1 MYLRYGTK
9 PMSKAFTLRNRLS
22 IALKTRLIVAGL
34 IFAIIGWFLLGV
46 VVYARLLG
54 GDISGIEEF
63 AGSSGFIW
71 GLRIVIIITLITLL
85 KQNTWLNKA
94 WQNGRIKRYV
104 YAFWIVGL
112 LGWLTGFVDLILS

>member
-1 MYLRYGTK
+1 
-9 PMSKAFTLRNRLS
+9 MSKAFTLRNRLS